1 MFTSWTTTKEF
12 TAQYTAKQSRD
23 YEFVAD
29 AKPKVAEFK
38 AETVEDWPK
47 LTVDMKKYWG
57 SARGTD
63 SY

>member
-1 MFTSWTTTKEF
+1 MFTPWTTTKEF
-12 TAQYTAKQSRD
+12 TAQYTAIQSRD
-23 YEFVAD
+23 YEFEAD

-38 AETVEDWPK
+38 AETIEDWPK
-47 LTVDMKKYWG
+47 IKVDMKKYWG